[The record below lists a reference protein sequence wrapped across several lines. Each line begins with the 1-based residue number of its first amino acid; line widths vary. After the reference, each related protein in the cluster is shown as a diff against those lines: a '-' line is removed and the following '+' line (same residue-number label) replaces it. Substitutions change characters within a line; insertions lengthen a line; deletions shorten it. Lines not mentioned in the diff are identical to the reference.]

1 MVGVPNVMFKL
12 NLKIAVLILGLQASV
27 LAFSGSSLCIQ
38 RRTTVLRVGRA
49 FNPAKQQL
57 SFTTNINNINEN
69 EDENVLV
76 AFSQSERNPRGITG
90 SSISHSLLPSFAA
103 VFVLVSLLFT
113 PTECALAVEL
123 PFIRTSSSTV
133 ISALTA
139 YGHIFGLLLAAASLT
154 AERLLVKADM
164 SLDEEAQLTTAH
176 VVYGVSNILIVV
188 SGYYLI
194 MNGKG
199 WDFYSHELLFWFKV
213 TLYSIMLSSSFFPT
227 IKILQRYLDRGTI
240 PPPMSNKLANRIRK
254 VVDSELS
261 ALASIPLLGTLMSRG
276 VAYVDDFPWPA
287 AGALPF
293 LVVFVSLG
301 FTYIKEA
308 LLWIED

>member
-1 MVGVPNVMFKL
+1 MMFRL
-12 NLKIAVLILGLQASV
+12 NLKIAVLVVGLQATAS
-27 LAFSGSSLCIQ
+27 AFSGSYLCLHK
-38 RRTTVLRVGRA
+38 RTTMLPVGRA
-49 FNPAKQQL
+49 FFPAKQQL
-57 SFTTNINNINEN
+57 SLTTNTNNSNEN

-76 AFSQSERNPRGITG
+76 AFSQRERNLRGITE
-90 SSISHSLLPSFAA
+90 SSTSHNLLPSFAA
-103 VFVLVSLLFT
+103 IFVLVSLLFT
-113 PTECALAVEL
+113 TTECALAVEL
-123 PFIRTSSSTV
+123 PFLRTSSSTL

-188 SGYYLI
+188 TGYYLI

-199 WDFYSHELLFWFKV
+199 WDFYSHEPLFWFKL

-227 IKILQRYLDRGTI
+227 FKILQRYLDRGTI
-240 PPPMSNKLANRIRK
+240 PPPMSNKLANRILK

-287 AGALPF
+287 AGALPL
-293 LVVFVSLG
+293 LVVFVGLG
-301 FTYIKEA
+301 FSYIKEA